1 MKPCYRIVLLVSVAA
16 GLAGAFGSPAS
27 GAPGSVQEISLSEEE
42 LKKLDRFEE
51 HTLSKADQA
60 FHKKQYRQARAEYD
74 SFIVEFPRSKLI
86 PYALL
91 RKGRS
96 AELDDKRFQ
105 AIADYQEILDYFP
118 NEVKYSAAALYFMG
132 DCHQQNGDLGKAIK
146 AWVKLAEDEDYRR
159 EPLGAVAVNH
169 LADHLVRQEKEAEAA
184 KYYRQVAVDFRKK
197 NREASEHARNGAL
210 RYYIRTNPNESEV
223 RRFYTDMGTFEDHPK
238 TVSGDLT
245 EDRDYWTSLRGWIRH
260 YGGFDA
266 SDEEARKAYYAYW
279 AGRMQGKFREDIEYG
294 DDFHIERANFRLLAT
309 GDENE
314 WCRTLDDQY
323 ARLQSRA
330 DWRRTL
336 KWIRLYKEKP
346 AKIRQYFAKIDLRRP
361 GKDGLVEL
369 MKVLWET
376 PEARP
381 LARGM
386 IDKLPFGEMSNE
398 ELGGLALHFHEE
410 DQVLTGRF
418 LGKID
423 FGKMTGPQIGSLA
436 ARFCRK
442 DKLIGQSLMRKVRWN
457 EMSDEEIAGVARS
470 FWSIDR
476 EIVKETCR
484 RIRDKTFGQWE
495 LLRFYHDRRW
505 GWNPKDGLP
514 LADALV
520 KVEQYSADA
529 WWAKA
534 EFHDALKQYAKAIA
548 AFQNCQ
554 NAPTNL
560 WRIAA
565 CQIKLK
571 KWGAAVS
578 QLREIENFFP
588 PEAPKAALKIAR
600 VYDDAG
606 EQKKYISALRE
617 VLKKYPKSNESKEAH
632 VGLEEAGV
640 KMGGGIDAD

>member
-1 MKPCYRIVLLVSVAA
+1 MRLSHRIVLSVSIAA
-16 GLAGAFGSPAS
+16 VLAIATASPAP
-27 GAPGSVQEISLSEEE
+27 GAPGSVQEITLSDEE

-51 HTLSKADQA
+51 HTLAKADQA

-118 NEVKYSAAALYFMG
+118 NEVKYAAAALYFMG
-132 DCHQQNGDLGKAIK
+132 DCHQKNGDLGKAIK

-159 EPLGAVAVNH
+159 EPLGAVAVNY

-197 NREASEHARNGAL
+197 NREASDHARNGTL
-210 RYYIRTNPNESEV
+210 RYYFRTNSSEAEV
-223 RRFYTDMGTFEDHPK
+223 RRFYTDMGTFGQHFV

-245 EDRDYWTSLRGWIRH
+245 QNQDYWNALRGWIRH
-260 YGGFDA
+260 YGGFGA

-279 AGRMQGKFREDIEYG
+279 AGQMQGKFRDDVEYG
-294 DDFHIERANFRLLAT
+294 DDFHVERANFRLLAT
-309 GDENE
+309 GDEAE
-314 WCRTLDDQY
+314 WSRMLDDQY

-330 DWRRTL
+330 DWRRTV

-361 GKDGLVEL
+361 GKGGLVEL

-376 PEARP
+376 PDARP

-386 IDKLPFGEMSNE
+386 IDKLPFGEMSND
-398 ELGGLALHFHEE
+398 ELGGLALHFYEE
-410 DQVLTGRF
+410 DQVLTARF

-423 FGKMTGPQIGSLA
+423 FAKMTGPQIGSLA
-436 ARFCRK
+436 ASFCRK
-442 DKLIGQSLMRKVRWN
+442 DKLIGQSLMGKVRWN
-457 EMSDEEIAGVARS
+457 EMSDQEIAGVART
-470 FWSIDR
+470 FWTIDR
-476 EIVKETCR
+476 GIVKDTCL

-505 GWNPKDGLP
+505 GWNPADGLP

-520 KVEQYSADA
+520 KVEKYSAEA

-534 EFHDALKQYAKAIA
+534 EFHDALKQYAQAIA
-548 AFQNCQ
+548 AYQNCQ
-554 NAPTNL
+554 NPPTNL
-560 WRIAA
+560 WRIAE
-565 CQIKLK
+565 CQIRLNKVNS
-571 KWGAAVS
+571 AVS

-617 VLKKYPKSNESKEAH
+617 VLKKYPESNESKEAH
-632 VGLEEAGV
+632 VELEKAGF

>member
-1 MKPCYRIVLLVSVAA
+1 MKLSHRIVLSVSIAA
-16 GLAGAFGSPAS
+16 AWAIAFAPSAP
-27 GAPGSVQEISLSEEE
+27 GAPGSVQEITLSDEE

-51 HTLSKADQA
+51 HTLAKADQA

-118 NEVKYSAAALYFMG
+118 NEVKYAAAALYFMG
-132 DCHQQNGDLGKAIK
+132 DCHQQNGDLAKAIK

-159 EPLGAVAVNH
+159 EPLGAVAVNY
-169 LADHLVRQEKEAEAA
+169 LADHLVRQEKEAEAV

-197 NREASEHARNGAL
+197 NPEASQHARDGAI
-210 RYYIRTNPNESEV
+210 RYYVRTNPNEPEL
-223 RRFYTDMGTFEDHPK
+223 RRFYTDMGTFEQHPV
-238 TVSGDLT
+238 TVAGDLT
-245 EDRDYWTSLRGWIRH
+245 ENQAYWNSLRAWIRH
-260 YGGFDA
+260 YGGFDP
-266 SDEEARKAYYAYW
+266 SEEEARKAYYAYW
-279 AGRMQGKFREDIEYG
+279 AGQMQGKFRDDVEYG
-294 DDFHIERANFRLLAT
+294 DDFHVERANFRLLAA
-309 GDENE
+309 GDETE
-314 WCRTLDDQY
+314 WIRTLDNQY

-330 DWRRTL
+330 DWRRTV
-336 KWIRLYKEKP
+336 KWIRLYKDKP
-346 AKIRQYFAKIDLRRP
+346 AKIQQYFGKIDLGRL
-361 GKDGLVEL
+361 GKEGLVEL
-369 MKVLWET
+369 MKAIWET

-386 IDKLPFGEMSNE
+386 IDKLPLAEMSNE

-410 DQVLTGRF
+410 DQVLTARF

-423 FGKMTGPQIGSLA
+423 FAKMTGPQIASLA
-436 ARFCRK
+436 ANFCRK
-442 DKLIGQSLMRKVRWN
+442 DKLIGRSLMGKVRWN
-457 EMSDEEIAGVARS
+457 EMSDEEIAGVART
-470 FWSIDR
+470 FWTIDR
-476 EIVKETCR
+476 AIVKDTCL

-495 LLRFYHDRRW
+495 LLSFYHSRW
-505 GWNPKDGLP
+505 GWNPADGLP

-520 KVEQYSADA
+520 KVEKYSTDA

-565 CQIKLK
+565 CQIKLNK
-571 KWGAAVS
+571 LESAVS
-578 QLREIENFFP
+578 QVREIENFFP
-588 PEAPKAALKIAR
+588 HEAPKASLHVAHLYR
-600 VYDDAG
+600 DAA
-606 EQKKYISALRE
+606 EKMKYIQALRE
-617 VLKKYPKSNESKEAH
+617 VLKKYPESNESKEAH
-632 VGLEEAGV
+632 VELEKEGF
-640 KMGGGIDAD
+640 KMGGGIDAN